1 MPAHHD
7 VTTAPRTGCRES
19 EPTIAQLAGQVY
31 EAAPAIERCRLLEHL
46 MRPLGVLSLVAVA
59 NGVFAKLWF
68 RSGWHDL
75 HIQEED
81 AHGVRAGDV
90 IKLVDFV
97 QQVSVEVVDDL
108 AQLVGTLPMLA
119 CSAAAAMLVAALV
132 QRAQIRKTAPINVS
146 DCPFRGT

>member
-1 MPAHHD
+1 MSTHD
-7 VTTAPRTGCRES
+7 DSTTAPLPSYRES

-46 MRPLGVLSLVAVA
+46 MHPLGVLSLVAVA

-75 HIQEED
+75 HIQAED
-81 AHGVRAGDV
+81 AHDVRAGDV
-90 IKLVDFV
+90 IKLVDYV
-97 QQVSVEVVDDL
+97 QQVSAEAIDGL
-108 AQLVGTLPMLA
+108 AQLVTASPTMA
-119 CSAAAAMLVAALV
+119 CSAAAATLVAALL
-132 QRAQIRKTAPINVS
+132 QRAQTRKTATRNGS